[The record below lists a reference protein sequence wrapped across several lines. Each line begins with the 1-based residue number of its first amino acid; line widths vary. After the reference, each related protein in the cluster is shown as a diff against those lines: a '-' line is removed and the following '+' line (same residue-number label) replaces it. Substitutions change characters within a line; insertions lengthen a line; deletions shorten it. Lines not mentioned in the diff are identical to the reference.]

1 MEYLL
6 EPLIPA
12 ALFAALCLF
21 TLVQLTEV
29 R

>member
-6 EPLIPA
+6 EPLIPV
-12 ALFAALCLF
+12 ALFAAVGLF
-21 TLVQLTEV
+21 TLVQLAEA

>member
-12 ALFAALCLF
+12 ALFAAVCLF
-21 TLVQLTEV
+21 TFIQLSEA